1 MNAGAPIQ
9 RGVTCLDVWRQ
20 EGFHT
25 TREWVSV
32 SLNVHGYAAAVPMGS
47 ERDLSGQSAEATPCG
62 EAQVKY
68 PCLACNAV
76 RNSLPHVTAW
86 TEVSRF
92 GC

>member
-1 MNAGAPIQ
+1 MQ
-9 RGVTCLDVWRQ
+9 RGYNAEGASCRGGVVLRDVWRQ

-25 TREWVSV
+25 TREGVLM
-32 SLNVHGYAAAVPMGS
+32 SLYVHGYAAAVPMGS

-76 RNSLPHVTAW
+76 
-86 TEVSRF
+86 
-92 GC
+92 